1 MLFPYF
7 TTHILLLRMYL
18 FPFFFHFN
26 IEVLLIYSVVLISAV
41 QESDSGVHIHP
52 FLDPF
57 LIYIITEYQ
66 GEFPLLN
73 AIE

>member
-41 QESDSGVHIHP
+41 QESDSV
-52 FLDPF
+52 LC
-57 LIYIITEYQ
+57 IYSFKNYFYY
-66 GEFPLLN
+66 GFS
-73 AIE
+73 